1 MSFDRQTEKAAEDL
15 SDPFDAM
22 IRMCGFVFEN
32 LRSDKLP
39 GRIGFF
45 RCSSTFLR
53 RRRESARTFF
63 TVFADPFAEGTF
75 PDSDFPCDV
84 FGLITFFKIELHSLE
99 LVGRRI
105 TGSTPIRPSF
115 RCVFHFTPSSLFREK
130 CYPFLQTLQTIFP
143 QLSTG
148 RKQCQTVT
156 VRPNSCNINS
166 KDPGVQLVIMET
178 LKSWGIVCA

>member
-75 PDSDFPCDV
+75 PDSEFPRDV
-84 FGLITFFKIELHSLE
+84 FGLITFLKIEFWPDNL
-99 LVGRRI
+99 
-105 TGSTPIRPSF
+105 
-115 RCVFHFTPSSLFREK
+115 
-130 CYPFLQTLQTIFP
+130 LQNRVSQP
-143 QLSTG
+143 
-148 RKQCQTVT
+148 
-156 VRPNSCNINS
+156 
-166 KDPGVQLVIMET
+166 
-178 LKSWGIVCA
+178 

>member
-75 PDSDFPCDV
+75 PDSEFPCDV
-84 FGLITFFKIELHSLE
+84 FGLNL
-99 LVGRRI
+99 
-105 TGSTPIRPSF
+105 
-115 RCVFHFTPSSLFREK
+115 
-130 CYPFLQTLQTIFP
+130 LQNRVSQP
-143 QLSTG
+143 
-148 RKQCQTVT
+148 
-156 VRPNSCNINS
+156 
-166 KDPGVQLVIMET
+166 
-178 LKSWGIVCA
+178 